1 MIVMD
6 LSNQLEFEY
15 ILIFNI
21 LILISNILPQYK
33 SLKYCNKKKNT
44 NDEYYLCNCIKI
56 PFFTMDLV
64 LYELDYSL
72 IFNINKSNINVVKCN
87 LKYVVISYH
96 WYPDLVI
103 CLQD

>member
-33 SLKYCNKKKNT
+33 SLKYWDCG
-44 NDEYYLCNCIKI
+44 
-56 PFFTMDLV
+56 
-64 LYELDYSL
+64 
-72 IFNINKSNINVVKCN
+72 
-87 LKYVVISYH
+87 
-96 WYPDLVI
+96 
-103 CLQD
+103 